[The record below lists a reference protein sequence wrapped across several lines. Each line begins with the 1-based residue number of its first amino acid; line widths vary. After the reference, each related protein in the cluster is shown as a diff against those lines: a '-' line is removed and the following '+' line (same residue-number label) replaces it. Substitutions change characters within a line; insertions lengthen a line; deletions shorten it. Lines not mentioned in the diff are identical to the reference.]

1 MADKL
6 ITQLNSVATLA
17 DDDLLI
23 ASDTS
28 ASETKKVT
36 FQSLKNSIAA
46 GGTLTDIV
54 QDTSP
59 QLGANLDVNGQTIT
73 SASNGNVDID
83 PDGTGDILLGNNTQI
98 DGGTDYLLWN
108 APYTDESALPSASLY
123 HGMFAHVHGTGR
135 FYGSHGGSWIKLRDE
150 ATTLVNADISGT
162 AAIAQSKLSLAITNS
177 EVSAVAAIDLSK
189 LGTTTADRALIT
201 SGTGAIEVSAI
212 TSTELG
218 YLDNVS
224 SNIQTQLD
232 AKQASDADL
241 TAIAGLTSAADKGI
255 QFTGSGTAAT
265 FDLTAAG
272 KALLDDADA
281 AAQRT
286 TLGLGTAAVA
296 DGPSGDIVG
305 TTDTQS
311 LTNKTITTI
320 DEGLTFTNHS
330 TAPGTTTNKLYANS
344 TSLYFGTTDVL
355 ATGSGMSSFSVA
367 GDSGTSQSITQGN
380 TLTVAGGTGL
390 DSVASATD
398 TITLNID
405 STVATL
411 TGTQTLTN
419 KSLTAPILTGSS
431 AAAGSILFKEDTD
444 NGTNAVTLIGPASTA
459 DVTVTLPAATDTL
472 VGKATTD
479 TLTNKTLTSAVLNTG
494 VSGTAVLDEDDMSSD
509 SSTQIATQQS
519 IKAFVTSGTVTMTNK
534 TLTSPVLNTGV
545 SGTAVLDEDDMS
557 SDSATQ
563 LATQQ
568 SIKAYVDANSGG
580 ASSLNGLS
588 DATVSSSAAGQVLL
602 YDGTDSFDNQAINVM
617 GISGASSAA
626 AFTASLPMMFGAH
639 IFTVSAVNGSSDYT
653 FSGWNADGTT
663 ANDPTIYIMAGHT
676 YVFYLAY
683 NNSSHPFAIRTGGS
697 DSSGGTN
704 LTSSNGGSNLIHI
717 DTDGT
722 VTTGTSA
729 NAKYRGWLIWKV
741 PHFTANQWANVGD
754 YHYQCTSHAAMFGQF
769 HIFSMQAEGTFSA

>member
-6 ITQLNSVATLA
+6 ISELNALTTI
-17 DDDLLI
+17 DDADLLL

-28 ASETKKVT
+28 ASETKKIT
-36 FQSLKNSIAA
+36 FQNLKNSISSS
-46 GGTLTDIV
+46 GGSLTDIV
-54 QDTSP
+54 QDTTP
-59 QLGANLDVNGQTIT
+59 QLGGNLDVNGQTIT
-73 SASNGNVDID
+73 SASNGNIDID
-83 PDGTGDILLGNNTQI
+83 PDGTGDILLGNNTQV
-98 DGGTDYLLWN
+98 DGATDYLLWN
-108 APYTDESALPSASLY
+108 APYSAEGDLPSATNY

-135 FYGSHGGSWIKLRDE
+135 FYGSHAGNWIKLRDE
-150 ATTLVNADISGT
+150 ATSITFSD
-162 AAIAQSKLSLAITNS
+162 LA
-177 EVSAVAAIDLSK
+177 
-189 LGTTTADRALIT
+189 TTTASRALVT
-201 SGTGAIEVSAI
+201 SGTGVIEVSAI

-218 YLDNVS
+218 HLDNVS

-255 QFTGSGTAAT
+255 QFTGSGTAGL
-265 FDLTAAG
+265 FDLTTAG

-296 DGPSGDIVG
+296 AGPSGAIVG
-305 TTDTQS
+305 TTDTQA

-320 DEGLTFTNHS
+320 DEGFTFTNHTS
-330 TAPGTTTNKLYANS
+330 APGTTTNKLYANS

-355 ATGSGMSSFSVA
+355 ATGSGMSSFSAA
-367 GDSGTSQSITQGN
+367 GDSGTTQSITNGN

-419 KSLTAPILTGSS
+419 KSLTAPTLTGSS
-431 AAAGSILFKEDTD
+431 SAAGSILFKEDTD
-444 NGTNAVTLIGPASTA
+444 NGTNAVTLIGPAATA

-479 TLTNKTLTSAVLNTG
+479 VLTNKTLTSAVLNTG

-509 SSTQIATQQS
+509 SATQIATQQS

-545 SGTAVLDEDDMS
+545 SGTAVLDEDNMAS
-557 SDSATQ
+557 NSATQ

-602 YDGTDSFDNQAINVM
+602 YDGTDSFDNKAINVM

-626 AFTASLPMMFGAH
+626 AFTASLPIMFGAH
-639 IFTVSAVNGSSDYT
+639 IYTVASVDGTSNYV
-653 FSGWNADGTT
+653 FSGYNADGTN
-663 ANDPTIYIMAGHT
+663 ANDPHLYLIAGHT

-683 NNSSHPFAIRTGGS
+683 DSGSHPFAIRTGGG
-697 DSSGGTN
+697 DGTGISGTAAAGTN
-704 LTSSNGGSNLIHI
+704 LTSSNGGNNLIHI
-717 DTDGT
+717 SKNGT

-729 NAKYRGWLIWKV
+729 NAQSSGWLIWKV
-741 PHFTANQWANVGD
+741 PHFTANQKASVGD
-754 YHYQCTSHAAMFGQF
+754 YHYQCTSHISMFGQLNIMSIEASGGGF
-769 HIFSMQAEGTFSA
+769 GA